1 MKAMRIGECIYCRT
15 KQGPFGDEHL
25 IARGLNGPW
34 VLNEAS
40 CKERCEKITSAFEG
54 HVLGPVLRGARAG
67 LKMRM
72 GDRPTTLP
80 LLIDRGDGDFVEV
93 QVPIED
99 YPAVVQFPEYLP
111 PAYLDTRPY
120 TSGIDL
126 CGERTIQV
134 AGPRPEDV
142 GRRLGAKGM
151 RWTTEFKRTTFPRL
165 IAKVAY
171 TFLVADVGLDSIET
185 SYVVPAILEE
195 ADDIGRWVG
204 CDEMHYIT
212 DLRYL
217 HGVMQKIVNDE
228 VFMRVRL
235 FACYGAP
242 EYVVVVGRLRPGAVA
257 GKFKVSGPE
266 GISRTRTHAEV
277 EANAQPAP
285 APFMPKNH
293 TVAVER
299 IPGKRSRSR

>member
-40 CKERCEKITSAFEG
+40 CKERCQKITSAFEG

-142 GRRLGAKGM
+142 GRRLGAK
-151 RWTTEFKRTTFPRL
+151 
-165 IAKVAY
+165 
-171 TFLVADVGLDSIET
+171 VG
-185 SYVVPAILEE
+185 
-195 ADDIGRWVG
+195 
-204 CDEMHYIT
+204 
-212 DLRYL
+212 
-217 HGVMQKIVNDE
+217 
-228 VFMRVRL
+228 
-235 FACYGAP
+235 
-242 EYVVVVGRLRPGAVA
+242 
-257 GKFKVSGPE
+257 
-266 GISRTRTHAEV
+266 TRTKLHLLVTAD
-277 EANAQPAP
+277 ATIGCTCRTNALQLPRCRWAARP
-285 APFMPKNH
+285 
-293 TVAVER
+293 TR
-299 IPGKRSRSR
+299 R